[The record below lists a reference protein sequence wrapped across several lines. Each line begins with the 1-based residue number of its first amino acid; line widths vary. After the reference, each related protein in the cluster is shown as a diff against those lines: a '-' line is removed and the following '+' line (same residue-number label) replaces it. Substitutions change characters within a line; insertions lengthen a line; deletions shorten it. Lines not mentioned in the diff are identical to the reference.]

1 MASEEPAVEQRVIV
15 IAVNQRRWIV
25 GARRGLIP
33 GDVLVR
39 RFARLETDIALGAGL
54 DGEDR
59 THLVAYVAG
68 GDVEQSEFG
77 KRRGNDDRRH
87 AAQLPEEVA
96 VQIVGA
102 NSHGS
107 RGDQLGALAA
117 VPDVG
122 RGPVALLVP
131 LDAPD
136 LLAGLLVEGEQ
147 ER

>member
-1 MASEEPAVEQRVIV
+1 MMRLSRAMAGVAMHISSSVFLPSSLNSLPACIT
-15 IAVNQRRWIV
+15 N
-25 GARRGLIP
+25 
-33 GDVLVR
+33 
-39 RFARLETDIALGAGL
+39 
-54 DGEDR
+54 
-59 THLVAYVAG
+59 
-68 GDVEQSEFG
+68 VEQSEFG

-147 ER
+147 EGLVVV